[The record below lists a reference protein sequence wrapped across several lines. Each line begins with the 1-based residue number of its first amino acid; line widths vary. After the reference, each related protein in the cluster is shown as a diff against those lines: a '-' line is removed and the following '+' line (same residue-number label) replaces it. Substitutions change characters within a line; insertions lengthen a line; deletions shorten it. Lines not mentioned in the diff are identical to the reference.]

1 MEKNNELTFLLTNDD
16 RPLREQ
22 TPKGS
27 ILEEQYRY
35 ALRQI
40 NEYFV
45 ELKHENIQTRDNDE
59 DVRRKSVE
67 SETIYSDT
75 DYNNN
80 IFAFIGD
87 RGSGKTSCMI
97 SVADFLINKNKDIKW
112 DDYSRLK
119 DINFDTIDLI
129 DPTYFDNT
137 HNLISLFLAKL
148 HKNFRKRTEE
158 NEKLVRF
165 GYDSREFSDKA
176 RNKFL
181 AQFQTTQ
188 EHLYHLLGY
197 IKYTDG
203 KDLLEYVDAL
213 SASVNLKEDIGNL
226 VDIYQE
232 YMDQKDTVLILRV
245 DDVDINEK
253 HAGEMV
259 ETMRKYFI
267 QPNILVLVS
276 FKFKQLEDVK
286 YLELKEFY
294 ERDKENFTYDD
305 LREMVDKYM
314 VKLIPHSHRF
324 FMPSAE
330 DYHGKRLKVQFS
342 ESKKDSKEVH
352 MPEPLSFASVRQAVP
367 QLIFW
372 KTRYLFYN
380 SNARESFIVPS
391 NLREL
396 RQLIKLLVTLPDYR
410 IYGEN
415 EEGKEIIKKTNY
427 NNKEIFKNYF
437 FETWINNHLPAG
449 LKEKAIR
456 IVSEGDDNRMNTLV
470 NDILDN
476 LYPQYAANPKSV
488 LINPS
493 FADIVSKIHSLESRL
508 TSLGDLR
515 FLFFIKSLYSI
526 KLYEAYDLMTEDEN
540 RRIQRNMGEIFID
553 DDSRH
558 ALQTPYQMLVGKAV
572 FYMGEIIPN
581 GSYSFDED
589 KLVVLIQN
597 CIKRY
602 NALGNV
608 KKGRKTKLQELELRV
623 KWVEL
628 LMLCVHF
635 FIRDSFE
642 VGVIFA
648 RLPYLYEDKI
658 EIYSLVEDGD
668 NFLKTVLR
676 SKKREYK
683 TLGDDFRDATIQ
695 YRLGG
700 EANAFAIK
708 RWQSFCTIRNYEV
721 LEGFLSFI
729 KSGNYTYFNRYED
742 LREFF
747 KMASSFNVK
756 SYDRDEDG
764 REPYSIHFKFFEK
777 VLDLF
782 SETDKTANDDLK
794 NEIISILGDMT
805 QSVTQIG
812 DNEDPNSVNS
822 TAPAV

>member
-59 DVRRKSVE
+59 DVRLKFIE

-97 SVADFLINKNKDIKW
+97 SVADFLINKNKYIKW
-112 DDYSRLK
+112 DDYSRLN

-129 DPTYFDNT
+129 DPTYFDST

-148 HKNFRKRTEE
+148 HKNFLKRTEE
-158 NEKLVRF
+158 NEKHARF
-165 GYDSREFSDKA
+165 SYDKREFSEKA

-267 QPNILVLVS
+267 QPNILVLIS
-276 FKFKQLEDVK
+276 FKLQQLEDIK

-305 LREMVDKYM
+305 IREMVDKYM
-314 VKLIPHSHRF
+314 VKLIPHSHRI
-324 FMPSAE
+324 FMPQAE
-330 DYHGKRLKVQFS
+330 DYHGKNLKVQFS
-342 ESKKDSKEVH
+342 KLKKDEKDA
-352 MPEPLSFASVRQAVP
+352 PAQAPLTFASVRQAVP

-380 SNARESFIVPS
+380 SNARESYIVPT

-410 IYGEN
+410 IYGESD
-415 EEGKEIIKKTNY
+415 EGKEIIKETNW

-456 IVSEGDDNRMNTLV
+456 IIMEGNDKRMNTLV
-470 NDILDN
+470 LDILDSQ
-476 LYPQYAANPKSV
+476 YPQYVQNPKP
-488 LINPS
+488 IIIYPS
-493 FADIVSKIHSLESRL
+493 FADILSKIHSLESRL
-508 TSLGDLR
+508 TSHGDLQ

-526 KLYEAYDLMTEDEN
+526 KLYEAYDLMTDDEN
-540 RRIQRNMGEIFID
+540 RRIQRNKDEIFID

-558 ALQTPYQMLVGKAV
+558 ARLTPYQQIVDDAMFWSRDYKI
-572 FYMGEIIPN
+572 YS
-581 GSYSFDED
+581 SYSFDED
-589 KLVVLIQN
+589 KLNTFIIN
-597 CIKRY
+597 CIE
-602 NALGNV
+602 L
-608 KKGRKTKLQELELRV
+608 KKSLQTEKKNGKKKLLKLELHV
-623 KWVEL
+623 KWTEL
-628 LMLCVHF
+628 LMLC
-635 FIRDSFE
+635 IQPYSRDTFD
-642 VGVIFA
+642 VGVIFS
-648 RLPYLYEDKI
+648 RLPYIYAERIDYFSMVENGEAFFK
-658 EIYSLVEDGD
+658 EI
-668 NFLKTVLR
+668 LKPA
-676 SKKREYK
+676 KREYR
-683 TLGDDFRDATIQ
+683 TLGDEFRDATIQ
-695 YRLGG
+695 YRLNGDS
-700 EANAFAIK
+700 ASFTIK
-708 RWQSFCTIRNYEV
+708 RWQSFCTIRNVEV
-721 LEGFLSFI
+721 LEGFLSTI
-729 KSGNYTYFNRYED
+729 KSGDYTYFNRYED

-747 KMASSFNVK
+747 RMASSFIVK
-756 SYDRDEDG
+756 SYDRDENG
-764 REPYSIHFKFFEK
+764 REAYSIHFKFFEK
-777 VLDLF
+777 ILDLF
-782 SETDKTANDDLK
+782 NETDKPDNASLK
-794 NEIISILGDMT
+794 NEIVSILGDMSQPT
-805 QSVTQIG
+805 IQAN
-812 DNEDPNSVNS
+812 DENSGANNS
-822 TAPAV
+822 STPAV

>member
-59 DVRRKSVE
+59 DVRLKFIA

-97 SVADFLINKNKDIKW
+97 SVADFLINKNKYIKW
-112 DDYSRLK
+112 DDYSRLN

-129 DPTYFDNT
+129 DPTYFDST

-148 HKNFRKRTEE
+148 HKNFLKRTEE
-158 NEKLVRF
+158 NEKHARF
-165 GYDSREFSDKA
+165 SYDKREFSEKV

-259 ETMRKYFI
+259 ETMRKYFV
-267 QPNILVLVS
+267 QPNILVLIS
-276 FKFKQLEDVK
+276 FKLQQLEDIK

-305 LREMVDKYM
+305 IREMVDKYM
-314 VKLIPHSHRF
+314 VKLIPHSHRI
-324 FMPSAE
+324 FMPQAE
-330 DYHGKRLKVQFS
+330 DYHGKNLKVQFS
-342 ESKKDSKEVH
+342 KLKKDEKDA
-352 MPEPLSFASVRQAVP
+352 PAQAPLTFASVRQAVP

-380 SNARESFIVPS
+380 SNARESYIVPT

-410 IYGEN
+410 IYGESD
-415 EEGKEIIKKTNY
+415 EGKEIIKETNW

-456 IVSEGDDNRMNTLV
+456 IIMEGNDKRMNTLV
-470 NDILDN
+470 LDILDSQ
-476 LYPQYAANPKSV
+476 YPQYVQNPKP
-488 LINPS
+488 IIIYPS
-493 FADIVSKIHSLESRL
+493 FADILSKIHSLESRL
-508 TSLGDLR
+508 TSHGDLQ

-526 KLYEAYDLMTEDEN
+526 KLYEAYDLMTDDEN
-540 RRIQRNMGEIFID
+540 RRIQRNKDEIFID

-558 ALQTPYQMLVGKAV
+558 ARLTPYQQIVEDAMFWSRDYKI
-572 FYMGEIIPN
+572 YS
-581 GSYSFDED
+581 SYSFDED
-589 KLVVLIQN
+589 KLNTFIIN
-597 CIKRY
+597 CIELNKS
-602 NALGNV
+602 LQT
-608 KKGRKTKLQELELRV
+608 KKKNGKKKLLELELHV
-623 KWVEL
+623 KWTEL
-628 LMLCVHF
+628 LMLC
-635 FIRDSFE
+635 IQPYSRDTFD
-642 VGVIFA
+642 VGVIFS
-648 RLPYLYEDKI
+648 RLPYIYAERIDYFSMVENGEAFFK
-658 EIYSLVEDGD
+658 EI
-668 NFLKTVLR
+668 LKPA
-676 SKKREYK
+676 KREYR
-683 TLGDDFRDATIQ
+683 TLGDEFRDATIQ
-695 YRLGG
+695 YRLNGDS
-700 EANAFAIK
+700 ASFTIK
-708 RWQSFCTIRNYEV
+708 RWQSFCTIRNVEV
-721 LEGFLSFI
+721 LEGFLSTI
-729 KSGNYTYFNRYED
+729 KSGDYTYFNRYED

-747 KMASSFNVK
+747 RMASSFIVK
-756 SYDRDEDG
+756 SYDRDENG
-764 REPYSIHFKFFEK
+764 REAYSIHFKFFEK
-777 VLDLF
+777 ILDLF
-782 SETDKTANDDLK
+782 NETDKPDNASLK
-794 NEIISILGDMT
+794 NEIVSILGDMSQPT
-805 QSVTQIG
+805 IQAN
-812 DNEDPNSVNS
+812 DENSGANNS
-822 TAPAV
+822 STPAV

>member
-59 DVRRKSVE
+59 DVRLKFIE

-97 SVADFLINKNKDIKW
+97 SVADFLINKNKYIKW
-112 DDYSRLK
+112 DDYSRLN

-129 DPTYFDNT
+129 DPTYFDST

-148 HKNFRKRTEE
+148 HKNFLKRTEE
-158 NEKLVRF
+158 NEKHARF
-165 GYDSREFSDKA
+165 SYDKREFSEKV

-259 ETMRKYFI
+259 ETMRKYFV
-267 QPNILVLVS
+267 QPNILVLIS
-276 FKFKQLEDVK
+276 FKLQQLEDIK

-305 LREMVDKYM
+305 IREMVDKYM
-314 VKLIPHSHRF
+314 VKLIPHSHRI
-324 FMPSAE
+324 FMPQAE
-330 DYHGKRLKVQFS
+330 DYHGKNLKVQFS
-342 ESKKDSKEVH
+342 KLKKDEKDA
-352 MPEPLSFASVRQAVP
+352 PAQAPLTFASVRQAVP

-380 SNARESFIVPS
+380 SNARESYIVPT

-410 IYGEN
+410 IYGESD
-415 EEGKEIIKKTNY
+415 EGKEIIKETNW

-456 IVSEGDDNRMNTLV
+456 IIMEGNDKRMNTLV
-470 NDILDN
+470 LDILDSQ
-476 LYPQYAANPKSV
+476 YPQYVQNPKP
-488 LINPS
+488 IIIYPS
-493 FADIVSKIHSLESRL
+493 FADILSKIHSLESRL
-508 TSLGDLR
+508 TSHGDLQ

-526 KLYEAYDLMTEDEN
+526 KLYEAYDLMTDDEN
-540 RRIQRNMGEIFID
+540 RRIQRNKDEIFID

-558 ALQTPYQMLVGKAV
+558 ARLTPYQQIVEDAMFWSRDYKI
-572 FYMGEIIPN
+572 YS
-581 GSYSFDED
+581 SYSFDED
-589 KLVVLIQN
+589 KLNTFIIN
-597 CIKRY
+597 CIELNKS
-602 NALGNV
+602 LQTE
-608 KKGRKTKLQELELRV
+608 KKNGKKKLLELELHV
-623 KWVEL
+623 KWTEL
-628 LMLCVHF
+628 LMLC
-635 FIRDSFE
+635 IQPYSRDTFD
-642 VGVIFA
+642 VGVIFS
-648 RLPYLYEDKI
+648 RLPYIYAERIDYFSMVENGEAFFK
-658 EIYSLVEDGD
+658 EI
-668 NFLKTVLR
+668 LKPA
-676 SKKREYK
+676 KREYR
-683 TLGDDFRDATIQ
+683 TLGDEFRDATIQ
-695 YRLGG
+695 YRLNGDS
-700 EANAFAIK
+700 ASFTIK
-708 RWQSFCTIRNYEV
+708 RWQSFCTIRNVEV
-721 LEGFLSFI
+721 LEGFLSTI
-729 KSGNYTYFNRYED
+729 KSGDYTYFNRYED

-747 KMASSFNVK
+747 RMASSFIVK
-756 SYDRDEDG
+756 SYDRDENG
-764 REPYSIHFKFFEK
+764 REAYSIHFKFFEK
-777 VLDLF
+777 ILDLF
-782 SETDKTANDDLK
+782 NETDKPDNASLK
-794 NEIISILGDMT
+794 NEIVSILGDMSQPT
-805 QSVTQIG
+805 IQAN
-812 DNEDPNSVNS
+812 DENSGANNS
-822 TAPAV
+822 STPAV